1 VGRKRNKVRSYKMD
15 IGSITTTLDV
25 VKNVVHQV
33 NLLKNLTDD
42 IEKATEIQ
50 QAKQKALELTNTIIS
65 LQGAIMSMQT
75 DYMLLLEENRSLKQ
89 AQNELENYQLISYQT
104 ENILTEEVWVYEYIG
119 DKMPKHYC
127 CPICFENGKRSILQK
142 TRINL
147 TMVSVGEFFE
157 CGACGKKYRIG
168 GYVKK

>member
-1 VGRKRNKVRSYKMD
+1 MD

-104 ENILTEEVWVYEYIG
+104 ENILTEEVWV
-119 DKMPKHYC
+119 
-127 CPICFENGKRSILQK
+127 L
-142 TRINL
+142 
-147 TMVSVGEFFE
+147 
-157 CGACGKKYRIG
+157 
-168 GYVKK
+168 

>member
-1 VGRKRNKVRSYKMD
+1 MD
-15 IGSITTTLDV
+15 VGSISTAISLVKDV
-25 VKNVVHQV
+25 ANQV
-33 NLLKNLTDD
+33 IMLKNLTSD
-42 IEKATEIQ
+42 IETATEIQ
-50 QAKQKALELTNTIIS
+50 AAKQKAIDLTNTVIE
-65 LQGAIMSMQT
+65 LQTAMMSIQA
-75 DYMLLLEENRSLKQ
+75 DYMQLLEENRNLKR
-89 AQNELENYQLISYQT
+89 AQDELENYQLTNYQT

>member
-1 VGRKRNKVRSYKMD
+1 MD

-25 VKNVVHQV
+25 VKNVVQQV

-65 LQGAIMSMQT
+65 LQGAIMSMQAN
-75 DYMLLLEENRSLKQ
+75 YMQLLEENRNLKRTQ
-89 AQNELENYQLISYQT
+89 DELENYQLTNYIT
-104 ENILTEEVWVYEYIG
+104 ENILTEEVWVYEYVG

-142 TRINL
+142 TKKSI
-147 TMVSVGEFFE
+147 TPVTVGEFFE
-157 CGACGKKYRIG
+157 CGACEKKYRIG
-168 GYVKK
+168 GYVKNK

>member
-1 VGRKRNKVRSYKMD
+1 MD
-15 IGSITTTLDV
+15 IGTITTTLDV

-65 LQGAIMSMQT
+65 LQGAVMYMQA
-75 DYMLLLEENRSLKQ
+75 DYMQLLEENRNLKQ
-89 AQNELENYQLISYQT
+89 AQDTLKNYQLTKYPT
-104 ENILTEEVWVYEYIG
+104 ENILTKDVWVYEYIG

-127 CPICFENGKRSILQK
+127 CPICFENGKRSILQQ
-142 TRINL
+142 TRKNI
-147 TMVSVGEFFE
+147 TMITVGEFFE
-157 CGACGKKYRIG
+157 CGACNKKYRIG
-168 GYVKK
+168 GYSRGNK

>member
-1 VGRKRNKVRSYKMD
+1 MD

-25 VKNVVHQV
+25 VKNVIHQA

-50 QAKQKALELTNTIIS
+50 QAKQKALELTSTIIS
-65 LQGAIMSMQT
+65 LQGSIMAMQAE
-75 DYMLLLEENRSLKQ
+75 YMQLLEENRILKQ
-89 AQNELENYQLISYQT
+89 AQNELENYKLTNYPT
-104 ENILTEEVWVYEYIG
+104 KNILTEDIWVYEYIG

-142 TRINL
+142 TKKRL
-147 TMVSVGEFFE
+147 TPENIGEFFE
-157 CGACGKKYRIG
+157 CGACDKKYRIG
-168 GYVKK
+168 GYLKNK

>member
-1 VGRKRNKVRSYKMD
+1 MD
-15 IGSITTTLDV
+15 IGSITTTLDA

-33 NLLKNLTDD
+33 NLIKNLTDD
-42 IEKATEIQ
+42 IEKAREIQ

-65 LQGAIMSMQT
+65 LQTAIMSMQN
-75 DYMLLLEENRSLKQ
+75 DYMLLREENRSLKR
-89 AQNELENYQLISYQT
+89 AQDELENYRLTNYQT

-142 TRINL
+142 TRKKL
-147 TMVSVGEFFE
+147 TLESIGEFFE
-157 CGACGKKYRIG
+157 CDACDKKYRIG
-168 GYVKK
+168 GYLQNK